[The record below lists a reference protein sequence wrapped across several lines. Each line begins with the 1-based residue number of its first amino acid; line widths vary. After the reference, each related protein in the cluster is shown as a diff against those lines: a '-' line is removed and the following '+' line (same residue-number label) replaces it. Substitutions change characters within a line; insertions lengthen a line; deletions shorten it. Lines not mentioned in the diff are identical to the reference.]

1 MVDISHESLMRIW
14 VRLKNWVDDEAD
26 AVQMYQRLAEAANM
40 YQVGKAGLWRP
51 PDLQLA
57 LNWQVKHKPTLVW
70 GQRYHPAFERTM
82 IFLEYSKKEFET
94 EQRIKEL
101 EAKRRLQRARVVA
114 LVLGAFLV
122 VALIAFVYAL
132 IQQTEAKKQ
141 QKLAQQNEARA
152 VEQQGLAEKARK
164 DAEAQRDRANEQTQI
179 AEKAKKEALDNLD
192 DATRQKARAEEQ
204 TILCLNNEK
213 YAMAN

>member
-1 MVDISHESLMRIW
+1 
-14 VRLKNWVDDEAD
+14 
-26 AVQMYQRLAEAANM
+26 M

-101 EAKRRLQRARVVA
+101 EQKRKLERARTTAIVFGVITG
-114 LVLGAFLV
+114 L
-122 VALIAFVYAL
+122 ALIALVYAFVQKGIADDNL
-132 IQQTEAKKQ
+132 IAANIAKAEALTQK
-141 QKLAQQNEARA
+141 KLADENA
-152 VEQQGLAEKARK
+152 VKA
-164 DAEAQRDRANEQTQI
+164 T
-179 AEKAKKEALDNLD
+179 
-192 DATRQKARAEEQ
+192 
-204 TILCLNNEK
+204 
-213 YAMAN
+213 